1 MIERILVPGIME
13 PVSHYCHVVR
23 AGPHVWVSG
32 VVGVDGN
39 GNVPDDVVTQFDLA
53 IDVMDQC
60 LKAAG
65 AGAEHVVKVQVFLT
79 DITERP
85 TINPRRIAYFGDHRP
100 ASTLVEVSALV
111 DPRLMVEIECQA
123 YLADADG

>member
-32 VVGVDGN
+32 VAGLDGN
-39 GNVPDDVVTQFDLA
+39 GDVPEGVVAQFDLA

-65 AGAEHVVKVQVFLT
+65 AGADHVVKVQVFLT
-79 DITERP
+79 DINDRP
-85 TINPRRIAYFGDHRP
+85 PDRLFRRPPPGIDARRGLR
-100 ASTLVEVSALV
+100 SGRSA
-111 DPRLMVEIECQA
+111 PE
-123 YLADADG
+123 G